1 MAAHVHFTPDQ
12 PRPADAMNRG
22 IPCTWM
28 RGGTSKG
35 AYFLARDLPT
45 AEAERDALLLSVM
58 GSPDPRQ
65 IDGIGG
71 ADPLTSKV
79 AVVGASDRPDA
90 DIDYLFLQVFVDRA
104 IVTDRQNCGNILAGV
119 AQFAVERGLIEA
131 KGGRT
136 EVAVHMVNSD
146 QVAGVTIETPGGVV
160 TYDGD
165 ARIDGVP
172 GTAAP
177 VLQNFPEAAGST
189 CGALLPTGNAA
200 DVIDGVEVTCI
211 DNGMPVVV
219 MRASD
224 LGIAGCESR
233 EDLDADTALKARLES
248 IRCQAGP
255 LMNLGDVGEKSVPKM
270 TLAAPPRDGGA
281 IATRTFIPHRCHASI
296 GVLGAVSVAT
306 ACMLPG
312 SSAHALARVPAG
324 AEKLVSVEHP
334 SGETSVVMNVAMK
347 NGALEVSRAAVL
359 RTARKLFEGWVF
371 PRSLR

>member
-1 MAAHVHFTPDQ
+1 MSE
-12 PRPADAMNRG
+12 G

-35 AYFLARDLPT
+35 AYFLARDLPAT
-45 AEAERDALLLSVM
+45 EAERDALLLSVM

-79 AVVGASDRPDA
+79 AVVSASGRPGA

-104 IVTDRQNCGNILAGV
+104 VVTDRQNCGNILSGV
-119 AQFAVERGLIEA
+119 AQFAVEKGLVRA
-131 KGGRT
+131 ADGRT
-136 EVAVHMVNSD
+136 EIAVYMVNSA
-146 QVAGVTIETPGGVV
+146 QVAGVTIETPGGAV
-160 TYDGD
+160 TYEGTT
-165 ARIDGVP
+165 RIDGVP

-189 CGALLPTGNAA
+189 CGALLPTGNAV
-200 DVIDGVEVTCI
+200 DVVGGVEVTCI

-224 LGIAGCESR
+224 LGIAGYEDR
-233 EDLDADTALKARLES
+233 EDLDANGALKERLES
-248 IRCQAGP
+248 VRLQAGP
-255 LMNLGDVGEKSVPKM
+255 LMNLGDVTDKSVPKM
-270 TLAAPPRDGGA
+270 TLAAPPRAGGA
-281 IATRTFIPHRCHASI
+281 VSTRTFIPHRCHASI

-306 ACMLPG
+306 ACVLPG
-312 SSAHALARVPAG
+312 STARALAQVPDG

-334 SGETSVVMNVAMK
+334 SGETSVMMDVAVED
-347 NGALEVSRAAVL
+347 GALRVSRAAVL
-359 RTARKLFEGWVF
+359 RTARKLFEGRVF
-371 PRSLR
+371 PRSVR

>member
-1 MAAHVHFTPDQ
+1 
-12 PRPADAMNRG
+12 MNEG

-35 AYFLARDLPT
+35 AYFLARDLPS
-45 AEAERDALLLSVM
+45 AEVERDALLLSVM

-79 AVVGASDRPDA
+79 AVVSASQRPDA

-104 IVTDRQNCGNILAGV
+104 IVTDRQNCGNILSGV
-119 AQFAVERGLIEA
+119 AQFAVEQGLIETA
-131 KGGRT
+131 DGRT
-136 EVAVHMVNSD
+136 EVAVYMVNSD
-146 QVAGVTIETPGGVV
+146 QVAGVTIETPGGAV
-160 TYDGD
+160 TYEGN

-200 DVIDGVEVTCI
+200 DVIDGAEVTCI

-219 MRASD
+219 IRASD
-224 LGIAGCESR
+224 LGITGYESR
-233 EDLDADTALKARLES
+233 EDLDANEALKGRLES
-248 IRCQAGP
+248 IRLQAGP
-255 LMNLGDVGEKSVPKM
+255 LMNLGNVKEKSVPKM
-270 TLAAPPRDGGA
+270 TLAASPRAGGA

-312 SSAHALARVPAG
+312 STAHALARVPG
-324 AEKLVSVEHP
+324 GDEKLVSVEHP
-334 SGETSVVMNVAMK
+334 SGETSVMMNVAM
-347 NGALEVSRAAVL
+347 NDGALEVPRAAVL
-359 RTARKLFEGWVF
+359 RTARKLFEGRVF
-371 PRSLR
+371 PRSAA

>member
-1 MAAHVHFTPDQ
+1 MQAGITPPDGS
-12 PRPADAMNRG
+12 ATDMSDG

-35 AYFLARDLPT
+35 AYFLAGDLPAVET
-45 AEAERDALLLSVM
+45 ERDAVLLSAM

-79 AVVGASDRPDA
+79 AVVSASDRPDA

-104 IVTDRQNCGNILAGV
+104 IVTDRQNCGNILSGV
-119 AQFAVERGLIEA
+119 AQFAVEKGLVQA
-131 KGGRT
+131 ADGST
-136 EVAVHMVNSD
+136 EVAVYMVNSD
-146 QVAGVTIETPGGVV
+146 QVAGVTIETPGGAV
-160 TYDGD
+160 TYVGT

-172 GTAAP
+172 GSAAP

-189 CGALLPTGNAA
+189 CGALLPTGNAT

-224 LGIAGCESR
+224 LDVTGYEGR
-233 EDLDADTALKARLES
+233 EDLDANGALKARLES
-248 IRCQAGP
+248 IRLQAGP
-255 LMNLGDVGEKSVPKM
+255 LMNLGDVREKSVPKM
-270 TLAAPPRDGGA
+270 TLAAPPRAGGA
-281 IATRTFIPHRCHASI
+281 ISTRTFIPHRCHASI

-312 SSAHALARVPAG
+312 STVHALAQVPAG

-334 SGETSVVMNVAMK
+334 SGETSVMMNVRMEDGTL
-347 NGALEVSRAAVL
+347 NVSWAAVL
-359 RTARKLFEGWVF
+359 RTARKLFEGRVF
-371 PRSLR
+371 PRSAL

>member
-1 MAAHVHFTPDQ
+1 MHE
-12 PRPADAMNRG
+12 G

-35 AYFLARDLPT
+35 AFFLARDLPRD
-45 AEAERDALLLSVM
+45 EAERDALLLSMM

-79 AVVGASDRPDA
+79 AVVSASDRPGA
-90 DIDYLFLQVFVDRA
+90 DVDYLFLQVFVDRA
-104 IVTDRQNCGNILAGV
+104 VVTDRQNCGNILSGV
-119 AQFAVERGLIEA
+119 AQFAVEKGLA
-131 KGGRT
+131 RATNGRT

-146 QVAGVTIETPGGVV
+146 QVAGVTIETPGGAV
-160 TYDGD
+160 TYEGN

-189 CGALLPTGNAA
+189 CGALLPTGNVA
-200 DVIDGVEVTCI
+200 DVIDGVDVTCI

-219 MRASD
+219 MRARD
-224 LGIAGCESR
+224 LGITGCESR
-233 EDLDADTALKARLES
+233 DDLDGHAELKERLES
-248 IRCQAGP
+248 IRLQAGP
-255 LMNLGDVGEKSVPKM
+255 LMNLGDVEDKSVPKM
-270 TLAAPPRDGGA
+270 TLVAPPRAGGA
-281 IATRTFIPHRCHASI
+281 VSTRTFIPHRCHASI

-312 SSAHALARVPAG
+312 STAHSLARIPDG
-324 AEKLVSVEHP
+324 EEKLISVEHP
-334 SGETSVVMNVAMK
+334 SGETGVVMEVRPE
-347 NGALEVSRAAVL
+347 NGSPGITRAAVL
-359 RTARKLFEGWVF
+359 RTARKLFEGRVF
-371 PRSLR
+371 PRSVP

>member
-1 MAAHVHFTPDQ
+1 MSE
-12 PRPADAMNRG
+12 G

-35 AYFLARDLPT
+35 AYFLARDLPS

-79 AVVGASDRPDA
+79 AVVSASQRPGA

-104 IVTDRQNCGNILAGV
+104 IVTDRQNCGNILSGV
-119 AQFAVERGLIEA
+119 AQFAVEKGLIEA
-131 KGGRT
+131 SDCRT

-160 TYDGD
+160 TYEGS
-165 ARIDGVP
+165 AAIDGVP

-177 VLQNFPEAAGST
+177 VLQNFPGAAGST

-200 DVIDGVEVTCI
+200 DVIDGIEVTCI
-211 DNGMPVVV
+211 DNGMPVVL

-224 LGIAGCESR
+224 LKITGYESR
-233 EDLDADTALKARLES
+233 EDLDGNAALKERLES
-248 IRCQAGP
+248 IRLQAGP
-255 LMNLGDVGEKSVPKM
+255 LMNLGDVEDKSVPKM
-270 TLAAPPRDGGA
+270 TLAAPPRAGGA
-281 IATRTFIPHRCHASI
+281 VATRTFIPHRCHTSI

-312 SSAHALARVPAG
+312 STAHALALVPDG
-324 AEKLVSVEHP
+324 DETLVSVEHP
-334 SGETSVVMNVAMK
+334 SGETSVMMKVAIEA
-347 NGALEVSRAAVL
+347 GALEVSRAAIV
-359 RTARKLFEGWVF
+359 RTARKLFEGRVF
-371 PRSLR
+371 PRTAP

>member
-1 MAAHVHFTPDQ
+1 MSK
-12 PRPADAMNRG
+12 G

-35 AYFLARDLPT
+35 AYFLARDLPA

-79 AVVGASDRPDA
+79 AVVSASGRPDA

-104 IVTDRQNCGNILAGV
+104 VVTDRQNCGNILSGI
-119 AQFAVERGLIEA
+119 AQFAVEKGLVRA
-131 KGGRT
+131 ADGRT

-146 QVAGVTIETPGGVV
+146 QVAGVTIETPGGAV
-160 TYDGD
+160 TYEGS

-177 VLQNFPEAAGST
+177 VLQNFPQAAGST
-189 CGALLPTGNAA
+189 CGALLPSGNPIDA
-200 DVIDGVEVTCI
+200 IDGVEVTCI
-211 DNGMPVVV
+211 DNGMPVLV

-224 LGIAGCESR
+224 LGITGYESR
-233 EDLDADTALKARLES
+233 DDLDANAGLKERLES
-248 IRCQAGP
+248 IRLQAGP
-255 LMNLGDVGEKSVPKM
+255 LMNLGDVRDKSVPKM
-270 TLAAPPRDGGA
+270 TLAAPPRAGGA

-312 SSAHALARVPAG
+312 STAHALAQAPDG
-324 AEKLVSVEHP
+324 DEKLVSVEHP
-334 SGETSVVMNVAMK
+334 SGETSVMMDVAMEY
-347 NGALEVSRAAVL
+347 GAIRITRAAVL
-359 RTARKLFEGWVF
+359 RTARKLFEGRVF
-371 PRSLR
+371 PRSVP

>member
-1 MAAHVHFTPDQ
+1 MPVLEK
-12 PRPADAMNRG
+12 G

-35 AYFLARDLPT
+35 AYFLEHDLPVV
-45 AEAERDALLLSVM
+45 EAERDALLLSVM

-79 AVVGASDRPDA
+79 AVVAASERPDA
-90 DIDYLFLQVFVDRA
+90 DVDYLFLQVFVDRA
-104 IVTDRQNCGNILAGV
+104 VVTDRQNCGNILAGV
-119 AQFAVERGLIEA
+119 AQFAVEKGLVQA
-131 KGGRT
+131 ADGRT
-136 EVAVHMVNSD
+136 KVAVRMVNSD

-160 TYDGD
+160 TYEGS

-177 VLQNFPEAAGST
+177 VLQNFPQSAGST

-200 DVIDGVEVTCI
+200 DVVAGIEATCI

-219 MRASD
+219 VRAAD
-224 LGIAGCESR
+224 LGIAGYESR
-233 EDLDADTALKARLES
+233 EALDADGVLKERLEA
-248 IRCQAGP
+248 IRLQAGP
-255 LMNLGDVGEKSVPKM
+255 LMNLGDVRDKSVPKM
-270 TLAAPPRDGGA
+270 TMVAPPRAGGA

-306 ACMLPG
+306 ACMLPDSPAG
-312 SSAHALARVPAG
+312 ALAQVPAG
-324 AEKLVSVEHP
+324 DEKPVSVEHP
-334 SGETSVVMNVAMK
+334 SGETTVVMSVTTEH
-347 NGALEVSRAAVL
+347 GALEVTRAAVL
-359 RTARKLFEGWVF
+359 RTARKLFEGRVF
-371 PRSLR
+371 PRTDPKLAAARDSGAG

>member
-1 MAAHVHFTPDQ
+1 
-12 PRPADAMNRG
+12 MNEG

-35 AYFLARDLPT
+35 AYFLARDLPSV
-45 AEAERDALLLSVM
+45 EAERDALLLSVM

-79 AVVGASDRPDA
+79 AVVSASQRPGA

-104 IVTDRQNCGNILAGV
+104 IVTDRQNCGNILSGV
-119 AQFAVERGLIEA
+119 AQFAVEKGLVRA
-131 KGGRT
+131 ADNRT
-136 EVAVHMVNSD
+136 EIAVHMVNSD
-146 QVAGVTIETPGGVV
+146 QVAGVTIETPGGAV
-160 TYDGD
+160 TYEGC

-177 VLQNFPEAAGST
+177 VLQNFPKAAGST

-224 LGIAGCESR
+224 LGITGYESR
-233 EDLDADTALKARLES
+233 EDLDANEALKGWLES
-248 IRCQAGP
+248 IRLQAGP
-255 LMNLGDVGEKSVPKM
+255 LMNLGNVKEKSVPKM
-270 TLAAPPRDGGA
+270 TLAAPPRAGGA
-281 IATRTFIPHRCHASI
+281 VSTRTFIPHRCHASI

-306 ACMLPG
+306 ACVLPG
-312 SSAHALARVPAG
+312 STARALAQVPDG
-324 AEKLVSVEHP
+324 DEKLVSVEHP
-334 SGETSVVMNVAMK
+334 SGETSVMINVAMED
-347 NGALEVSRAAVL
+347 GVLEVSRAAVL
-359 RTARKLFEGWVF
+359 RTARKLFEGRVF
-371 PRSLR
+371 PRTAP